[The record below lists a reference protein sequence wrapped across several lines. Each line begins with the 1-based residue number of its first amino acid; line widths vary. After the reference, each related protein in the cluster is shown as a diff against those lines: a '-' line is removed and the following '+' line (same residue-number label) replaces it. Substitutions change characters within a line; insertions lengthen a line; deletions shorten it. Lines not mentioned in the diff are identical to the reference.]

1 MTLSRHAGSSPI
13 RDRFTSAP
21 FDLPTL
27 FRAGRSPTF
36 HRRRWPRAR
45 PPFTRTATL
54 FGALRTS
61 VFEARRRLTTSATAT
76 TCEHFDPDSRLLEGT
91 TAATVF
97 LFSRTARFP
106 LRGTATRVEPRSV
119 RSPRPRCRFLPLAW
133 VYPTAMP
140 MRARDRPTVSRRSVE
155 PRLTC
160 TGLRTE
166 QRTRHLVR
174 VRCDALASVAHAF
187 LGVDRRRSPP
197 RRTEE
202 HPLSPVSPH
211 ASEEPLRT

>member
-1 MTLSRHAGSSPI
+1 MTLSRHAGSLPVH
-13 RDRFTSAP
+13 DRFTSALS
-21 FDLPTL
+21 DLPTL
-27 FRAGRSPTF
+27 FRVGRSPTF

-97 LFSRTARFP
+97 LFSRTAQFP
-106 LRGTATRVEPRSV
+106 CGERRHASSRAPSD
-119 RSPRPRCRFLPLAW
+119 SPQPRCRFLPLAW
-133 VYPTAMP
+133 VCPTAMLLRP
-140 MRARDRPTVSRRSVE
+140 RDRPTVSRRSVE

-174 VRCDALASVAHAF
+174 VRCDALVPVAHAF
-187 LGVDRRRSPP
+187 LGVDRRRSPS
-197 RRTEE
+197 RRPKSTLC
-202 HPLSPVSPH
+202 H
-211 ASEEPLRT
+211 R